1 MRIALAGNPNCG
13 KTTIFNQLTGRRE
26 RVGNWAGV
34 TIESKE
40 APLRRRFSFDTDV
53 TIIDLPGTYS
63 LDAYTLDEQH
73 AIDYIKQQKIDCI
86 INIVDASNLERNL
99 YLTTEL
105 QALNIPLV
113 VALNKSDIVTRR
125 KTTIDLNLLEEL
137 LGCEVFLVTATR
149 NKGLRDVIHA
159 AIKKGALNYCD
170 RKEQGNQSRKQKRK
184 GKRHCH

>member
-13 KTTIFNQLTGRRE
+13 KTTFFNQMTGRRE

-40 APLRRRFSFDTDV
+40 SPLRKRFSEGLDI

-113 VALNKSDIVTRR
+113 VALNKNDIVTRR
-125 KTTIDLNLLEEL
+125 KTTIDISLLEEL
-137 LGCEVFLVTATR
+137 LECEVFLVTATR
-149 NKGLRDVIHA
+149 NKGLKEVIHA
-159 AIKKGALNYCD
+159 AIKKGALNYSD
-170 RKEQGNQSRKQKRK
+170 EERKHPHRKQKRK
-184 GKRHCH
+184 GKRHC

>member
-13 KTTIFNQLTGRRE
+13 KTTFFNQMTGRRE

-40 APLRRRFSFDTDV
+40 APLRKRFAEGLDI

-113 VALNKSDIVTRR
+113 VALNKNDIITRR
-125 KTTIDLNLLEEL
+125 KTTIDINLLEQL
-137 LGCEVFLVTATR
+137 LECEVFLVTATR

-159 AIKKGALNYCD
+159 AIKKGALNYSD
-170 RKEQGNQSRKQKRK
+170 TEEKQHRKQKRK
-184 GKRHCH
+184 SKRHC

>member
-13 KTTIFNQLTGRRE
+13 KTTFFNQLTGRRE

-40 APLRRRFSFDTDV
+40 APIKKRFSHGESI

-113 VALNKSDIVTRR
+113 VALNKNDIIARR
-125 KTTIDLNLLEEL
+125 KTTIDIALLEEL
-137 LGCEVFLVTATR
+137 LECEVFLVTATR
-149 NKGLRDVIHA
+149 NKGLREVVHA
-159 AIKKGALNYCD
+159 AIKKGALNQSD
-170 RKEQGNQSRKQKRK
+170 RTEEGKQNRKQKRK
-184 GKRHCH
+184 GKRHCY